1 MVTTLENKRVG
12 YIDKSEAAQLAI
24 EMDNENKELAVKG
37 FKLTPLARIVDCLDI
52 HKLRVKIVVMNN
64 VRRHNEQLA
73 AVVAPSP
80 TDSNKYCLFP
90 TIQDV
95 FSCSKRSQLCTKQN
109 QKNGATSNCPRWKKK

>member
-24 EMDNENKELAVKG
+24 EMDKENKELAVKG

-52 HKLRVKIVVMNN
+52 HKLRVKIVLMNN
-64 VRRHNEQLA
+64 VRRHNEQLS

-80 TDSNKYCLFP
+80 ADNNK
-90 TIQDV
+90 
-95 FSCSKRSQLCTKQN
+95 SCSSVGLPKYARRVQLLEKIVVVNQTK
-109 QKNGATSNCPRWKKK
+109 SKKWNNNELS